1 MADPVF
7 QQAYET
13 VRKSCSTE
21 VWNLL
26 SARQITELVYQE
38 MRRIDAGL
46 TGRTVPPGPTGSTD
60 EA

>member
-7 QQAYET
+7 LQAFESA
-13 VRKSCSTE
+13 RRSCSADI
-21 VWNLL
+21 WNLL

-46 TGRTVPPGPTGSTD
+46 TKLSEPPWD
-60 EA
+60 ES